1 MLNKQAAAVLK
12 RIVDETD
19 GEEGSVVIDK
29 SELIEASGG
38 DMTEGALGSL
48 IEEFDVAE
56 LVSLKYGDK
65 ESFCLSVLPKGR
77 VAVAESDKK
86 YKSIGNVK
94 VDINYKRVG
103 AIAFLGSLIG
113 AAVGGGLVVV
123 IAWLIITFA
132 L

>member
-1 MLNKQAAAVLK
+1 MLEKQAAAVLK
-12 RIVDETD
+12 RIVDESE
-19 GEEGSVVIDK
+19 GEGSVVIDK
-29 SELIEASGG
+29 QELIDAAGG
-38 DMTEGALGSL
+38 DMTEGALGTL

-65 ESFCLSVLPKGR
+65 QSFCLSVLPKGR

-113 AAVGGGLVVV
+113 AAIGGGIVVV
-123 IAWLIITFA
+123 ITWLLSAFV

>member
-1 MLNKQAAAVLK
+1 MLEKQAVAVLK
-12 RIVDETD
+12 RIADEAE
-19 GEEGSVVIDK
+19 GEGSVVIDK
-29 SELIEASGG
+29 QELIEAAGG

-48 IEEFDVAE
+48 IEEFAVAE

-103 AIAFLGSLIG
+103 AIAFLGSLLG
-113 AAVGGGLVVV
+113 AALGGGIVVV
-123 IAWLIITFA
+123 IAWLLSTFA

>member
-1 MLNKQAAAVLK
+1 MLEKQAVAVLK
-12 RIVDETD
+12 RIVDEAE
-19 GEEGSVVIDK
+19 GEGSVVIDK
-29 SELIEASGG
+29 QELIEAAGG

-113 AAVGGGLVVV
+113 AAIGGGIVVV
-123 IAWLIITFA
+123 IAWLLSTFA